1 MNLDYLPYLRDKV
14 VMPLVKEGNSGIP
27 EAVSVMNS
35 YHFIR
40 EDLDSLVE
48 LSHWPEQ
55 KDVLSR
61 IDTKVVLNI
70 YMLIYFLNFQ
80 VGPCI

>member
-1 MNLDYLPYLRDKV
+1 MNLDYLPHLRDKV

-40 EDLDSLVE
+40 EDLDSLAE

-61 IDTKVVLNI
+61 IETKVS
-70 YMLIYFLNFQ
+70 F
-80 VGPCI
+80 